1 MKTVLPHRKTREE
14 AAAIMEAQ
22 ADKMFSMQGSVT
34 ISDQRREWV
43 GETLHVSC
51 VAKYGFININIACKV
66 LVDDACVVIETEVP
80 AFVKTFVGEDKI
92 EAGLRSK
99 LGPLLV

>member
-1 MKTVLPHRKTREE
+1 MRTVLPHKKTRQE
-14 AAAIMEAQ
+14 AAAIMESQ
-22 ADKMFSMQGSVT
+22 AEKMFAMQGSVT

-51 VAKYGFININIACKV
+51 VAKYGFINIKIVCAV
-66 LVDDACVVIETEVP
+66 IVDDVCVVIETEVP

-99 LGPLLV
+99 LGPLLA